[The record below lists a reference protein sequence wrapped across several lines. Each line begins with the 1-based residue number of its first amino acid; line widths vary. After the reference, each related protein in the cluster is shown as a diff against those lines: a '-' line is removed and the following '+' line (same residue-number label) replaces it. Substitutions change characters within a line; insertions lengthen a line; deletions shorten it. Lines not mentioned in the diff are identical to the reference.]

1 MQIKGLRTVNTFT
14 ALLGAMSFIVAE
26 GRPVLFI
33 AALGAAII
41 STLMLRPEKPV
52 VLPRPALNLMVLI
65 ATGSVVL
72 RVMARNNE
80 VVSELTEFIVWV
92 LIIKMLDRKIMRD
105 EAQLLGLS
113 AFAVIGAVL
122 TSNALL
128 LGVTLLLY
136 TPIVVVSMVML
147 QLGLGVERARTA
159 AVDSK
164 PVWPRP
170 ATAGGVR
177 LVPVGPASRSL
188 LKLAML
194 STLLSGVLAVGAFIV
209 TPRTLVRDAM
219 GGWGSFGSAQ
229 VGFSDSIRLGD
240 SGLLQSS
247 AEPVLDIRLIDSEG
261 QPIRESAQTLY
272 LRGAVLDKYDP
283 STGAWEKYAP
293 TDPRKDKE
301 NDFSVVAQP
310 GLNAPVVENPTGR
323 LRITQV
329 VTFRRPLET
338 ATPLFSLYHPVAVKL
353 DRQSRID
360 TQRNTGIP
368 LRNGQSGMLGYSVE
382 SRPDYTDPND
392 TWTTPYA
399 LPGIENPFL
408 TGRIAEEARR
418 ILTEAR
424 VPVLAQDRIPGDS
437 RRAAQAFMDHLRRNF
452 RYSLEMIAPPPGVD
466 PIENFLFTT
475 RAGHCEYFASSMAAL
490 CLSVDIPARVVTGY
504 AGGEFN
510 AVAGHFTI
518 RRSDAHA
525 WVELKLN
532 PERWET
538 FDPTPPGDLPH
549 IQRAS
554 AGFFGWLKQ
563 IYEAV
568 EFSWIEN
575 VVTFDQSRTT
585 PGDEARSREWDRSI
599 RSFAQN
605 LISKVKQLIP
615 QQGIARFV
623 GIFMLIGVLV
633 LLAMVVVAIYRR
645 GSDLLKRHFGLLRAG
660 SDSDLDPRLIQL
672 TRFYVELLTELRK
685 ANINKP
691 RWQTPLAFARSLQH
705 PHHRVSEITLS
716 LVERYYL
723 IRFANHTPGPNHDR
737 EVAELLSE
745 LRTIL
750 NQRALPQ
757 AQPPASA
764 KA

>member
-1 MQIKGLRTVNTFT
+1 MFIKGLRSFNTLT
-14 ALLGAMSFIVAE
+14 AVLGALSFIVAE
-26 GRPVLFI
+26 GRPVLLI
-33 AALGAAII
+33 AALGAALI

-92 LIIKMLDRKIMRD
+92 LIIKLLDRKIMRD

-122 TSNALL
+122 TSNTLP

-136 TPIVVVSMVML
+136 TPTVVISMVML

-164 PVWPRP
+164 PIWPRP
-170 ATAGGVR
+170 ATSGGVR
-177 LVPVGPASRSL
+177 LVPAGPASSSL
-188 LKLAML
+188 LRLAVF
-194 STLLSGVLAVGAFIV
+194 STLMSGVLAVGAFVV

-219 GGWGSFGSAQ
+219 GGWGSFGSPQ

-261 QPIRESAQTLY
+261 QPIRETAQTLY

-283 STGAWEKYAP
+283 RTGAWEKYA
-293 TDPRKDKE
+293 TSDGRRDKE
-301 NDFSVVAQP
+301 NEFSVLAQP
-310 GLNAPVVENPTGR
+310 GLMAPVVENATGR
-323 LRITQV
+323 LRITQM
-329 VTFRRPLET
+329 VTFRRPLES

-360 TQRNTGIP
+360 TPRTTGIP
-368 LRNGQSGMLGYSVE
+368 VRNGQSGMLGYTVE

-392 TWTTPYA
+392 AWTTPYA

-424 VPVLAQDRIPGDS
+424 IPIAAQERIPGDS
-437 RRAAQAFMDHLRRNF
+437 RRAAQAFMDHLRRSF
-452 RYSLEMIAPPPGVD
+452 RYSLEMISPPPGVD

-475 RAGHCEYFASSMAAL
+475 RVGHCEYFASSMAAM

-549 IQRAS
+549 ALRAS
-554 AGFFGWLKQ
+554 GGFVGWLKQ

-575 VVTFDQSRTT
+575 IVTFDQSRTT
-585 PGDEARSREWDRSI
+585 PGDEARSREWDRSL
-599 RSFAQN
+599 RAFAQN
-605 LISKVKQLIP
+605 LVSKVKQLIP

-623 GIFMLIGVLV
+623 GIFMLIGVLA
-633 LLAMVVVAIYRR
+633 LLAMVLVALYRR
-645 GSDLLKRHFGLLRAG
+645 GSELLKRHFGLRSG
-660 SDSDLDPRLIQL
+660 DQNELDPRLIQL
-672 TRFYVELLTELRK
+672 TRFYAELLTELRK
-685 ANINKP
+685 ANISKP

-705 PHHRVSEITLS
+705 PHHRVGDITLA

-737 EVAELLSE
+737 EVSELLSE
-745 LRTIL
+745 LRAIL
-750 NQRALPQ
+750 SQRSLPNT
-757 AQPPASA
+757 QPPPSR
-764 KA
+764 KP

>member
-1 MQIKGLRTVNTFT
+1 MFIKGLRSFNTLT
-14 ALLGAMSFIVAE
+14 ALLGALSFIVAE
-26 GRPVLFI
+26 GRPVLLI
-33 AALGAAII
+33 AALGAALI

-92 LIIKMLDRKIMRD
+92 LIIKLLDRKIMRD

-122 TSNALL
+122 TSNTLP

-136 TPIVVVSMVML
+136 TPGIVISMVML

-164 PVWPRP
+164 PIWPRP
-170 ATAGGVR
+170 ATSGAVR
-177 LVPVGPASRSL
+177 LVPAGAASRSL
-188 LKLAML
+188 LKLALL
-194 STLLSGVLAVGAFIV
+194 STVMSGALAVGAFIV

-219 GGWGSFGSAQ
+219 GGWGSFGGPQ

-261 QPIRESAQTLY
+261 QPIRETAQTLY
-272 LRGAVLDKYDP
+272 LRGAILDKYDP
-283 STGAWEKYAP
+283 NTGAWEKYAP
-293 TDPRKDKE
+293 ADPRRDKE
-301 NDFSVVAQP
+301 NEYSVLAQP
-310 GLNAPVVENPTGR
+310 GLAAPVVENPTGR

-329 VTFRRPLET
+329 VTFRRPLES

-353 DRQSRID
+353 DRPSRVD
-360 TQRNTGIP
+360 TPRNTGIP
-368 LRNGQSGMLGYSVE
+368 LRNGQSGMLGYTVE
-382 SRPDYTDPND
+382 SRPDFTDPND

-399 LPGIENPFL
+399 LAGIENPFR

-424 VPVLAQDRIPGDS
+424 VPITVEDRIAGDA
-437 RRAAQAFMDHLRRNF
+437 RRAAQAFIDHLRRNF

-490 CLSVDIPARVVTGY
+490 CLAVDIPARVVTGY

-549 IQRAS
+549 ALRAGG
-554 AGFFGWLKQ
+554 GFFGWIKQ
-563 IYEAV
+563 LYEAV

-585 PGDEARSREWDRSI
+585 PGDDARSREWDRSI

-605 LISKVKQLIP
+605 LLSKVKQLIP

-633 LLAMVVVAIYRR
+633 LLAMVLVALYRR
-645 GSDLLKRHFGLLRAG
+645 GSELLKRHFGLHRTGAA
-660 SDSDLDPRLIQL
+660 DDLDPRLIQL
-672 TRFYVELLTELRK
+672 TRFYSELLAELRK
-685 ANINKP
+685 ANIVKP

-705 PHHRVSEITLS
+705 PHHRVGEITLA

-723 IRFANHTPGPNHDR
+723 IRFAAHTPGPNHDR
-737 EVAELLSE
+737 EVTDLLSE

-750 NQRALPQ
+750 SQRALPSD
-757 AQPPASA
+757 QPHTSP
-764 KA
+764 KP

>member
-1 MQIKGLRTVNTFT
+1 MLIKGLRTFNTLT
-14 ALLGAMSFIVAE
+14 ALIGALSFIVAE
-26 GRPVLFI
+26 GRPVLLI
-33 AALGAAII
+33 AALGAAVI

-122 TSNALL
+122 TSNSLL
-128 LGVTLLLY
+128 LGVTLLVY
-136 TPIVVVSMVML
+136 TPTVVISMVLL

-159 AVDSK
+159 AIDAK

-170 ATAGGVR
+170 ATSGAVR
-177 LVPVGPASRSL
+177 LVPSGTATRSVI
-188 LKLAML
+188 KLAML
-194 STLLSGVLAVGAFIV
+194 STVLSGMLAVGAFIV

-219 GGWGSFGSAQ
+219 GGWGSFGGPQ

-261 QPIRESAQTLY
+261 QPIRETAQTLY

-283 STGAWEKYAP
+283 TTGAWEKYAP
-293 TDPRKDKE
+293 SDPRREKE
-301 NDFSVVAQP
+301 NEYSVVAQP
-310 GLNAPVVENPTGR
+310 GTSAPVVQNPAGR
-323 LRITQV
+323 LRITQM
-329 VTFRRPLET
+329 VTFRRPLESS
-338 ATPLFSLYHPVAVKL
+338 TPLFSMYHPVAVKL
-353 DRQSRID
+353 DRQSRVD
-360 TQRNTGIP
+360 TPRNTGIP
-368 LRNGQSGMLGYSVE
+368 LRNGQSGMLGYTVE
-382 SRPDYTDPND
+382 SRPDYTDPTD

-399 LPGIENPFL
+399 LPGIENPFR
-408 TGRIAEEARR
+408 TGPIAEEARR
-418 ILTEAR
+418 ILAEAR
-424 VPVLAQDRIPGDS
+424 VPATEAERAPGDA
-437 RRAAQAFMDHLRRNF
+437 RRAAQAFTDHLRRNF
-452 RYSLEMIAPPPGVD
+452 RYSLEMIAPPSGVD

-510 AVAGHFTI
+510 SVAGHFTI

-549 IQRAS
+549 ALRAS
-554 AGFFGWLKQ
+554 GGFFGWLKQ

-605 LISKVKQLIP
+605 LFSKVKQLIP

-623 GIFMLIGVLV
+623 GIFMLIGVLA
-633 LLAMVVVAIYRR
+633 LLAMVLVAIYRR
-645 GSDLLKRHFGLLRAG
+645 GSELLKRHFGLLRSG
-660 SDSDLDPRLIQL
+660 GQNDLDPRLVQL
-672 TRFYVELLTELRK
+672 TRFYAELLAELRR

-691 RWQTPLAFARSLQH
+691 RWQTPLAFARALQH
-705 PHHRVSEITLS
+705 PHHRVGEITLA

-750 NQRALPQ
+750 NQRAFSPEK
-757 AQPPASA
+757 PPAA
-764 KA
+764 PRA